1 MTTSDLY
8 DTDFHEWAETQAGL
22 LRNRSANALD
32 WDNLAEEIEAL
43 ARSDRREIR
52 NRLVVLCA
60 HLLRWEFQPR
70 LRSNSWRGSIREGRR
85 QIADLIE
92 ESPTLAPYPATKLAD
107 AYGRGR
113 EDAEA
118 ETGLLDLPEA
128 CPWTIEQVL
137 DRSFW
142 PGLPWE
148 ADEPT

>member
-1 MTTSDLY
+1 
-8 DTDFHEWAETQAGL
+8 
-22 LRNRSANALD
+22 
-32 WDNLAEEIEAL
+32 
-43 ARSDRREIR
+43 
-52 NRLVVLCA
+52 VVLCA
-60 HLLRWEFQPR
+60 HLLKWEYQPR
-70 LRSNSWRGSIREGRR
+70 LRSNSWRGSIREARR

-92 ESPTLAPYPATKLAD
+92 ESPTLAPYPAAKLAD

-148 ADEPT
+148 ADEP

>member
-1 MTTSDLY
+1 MSDLY
-8 DTDFHEWAETQAGL
+8 ETDFHEWAEIQAEL

-60 HLLRWEFQPR
+60 HLLKWEFQPH
-70 LRSNSWRGSIREGRR
+70 LRSNSWRGSIREARR
-85 QIADLIE
+85 QIGDLVE
-92 ESPTLAPYPATKLAD
+92 ESPTLAPYPGTKLAT
-107 AYGRGR
+107 AYSHGR

-118 ETGLLDLPEA
+118 ETGLPDLPVD
-128 CPWTIEQVL
+128 CPWTIDQVL
-137 DRSFW
+137 DRDFW

-148 ADEPT
+148 ADEL

>member
-1 MTTSDLY
+1 VSDLY
-8 DTDFHEWAETQAGL
+8 ETDFHEWAETQAEL

-43 ARSDRREIR
+43 ARRDRREIR

-60 HLLRWEFQPR
+60 HLLKWEYQPQR
-70 LRSNSWRGSIREGRR
+70 RSNSWRGSIREARR
-85 QIADLIE
+85 EIADLIE
-92 ESPTLAPYPATKLAD
+92 ESPTLASYPAHKLAD

-128 CPWTIEQVL
+128 CPWPVEQVL
-137 DRSFW
+137 DRAFW

-148 ADEPT
+148 ADEP